1 MSFKKTIYGE
11 FPGGPVVRT
20 QHFHRQGGFGAWV
33 QSQVE
38 ELRSH
43 KPHSE
48 APPPKKQRKKEKTTY
63 GMGNNICKPY
73 I

>member
-20 QHFHRQGGFGAWV
+20 QHFHCQGEGGAWV
-33 QSQVE
+33 PSLVE

-48 APPPKKQRKKEKTTY
+48 APLSNKRKEKTTY
-63 GMGNNICKPY
+63 GMGNNIWKPY